1 MLYSKKARRW
11 IANFLIV
18 FMCISLF
25 LPWDVQKAE
34 AAGQDLQVFFGKGVQ
49 LGNLSYPATN
59 SFVNFTGTPE
69 PGFAQTTFSD
79 RGSVFGDGSINPK
92 GDKGF
97 TLRFEVNVKDNPTLL
112 ALAESGNA
120 EVSVGWSKLRFNKFG
135 CFLGWCKTRV
145 TSADFKIYSNGT
157 VGLPPDPD
165 DGDGD
170 DEPGG
175 GEPDPDYVPPVDDGS
190 GDGGD
195 DSGSSPAPADPAP
208 ASFASSMTSM
218 LAASPAYV
226 SLSGDCRDS
235 SGVNQS
241 KTVPLTTGTVIK
253 FTVNIEGQGAGAEG
267 VFIKFQQNKHRP
279 KLTGYTFKAN
289 GATRDNKNSEK
300 ELYAKKDEYFSLAYN
315 FTEPVRPTS
324 VSLMGDSVSF
334 LKHPLFVNLAG
345 TLLPAA
351 GQQQYLLNED
361 YKTANFKQMNSLPYT
376 DSLEY
381 RYTAVKY
388 HQNGNIPL
396 QPFIERTSAEKSGSS
411 TSFTIDSSLEQK
423 LRGAEL
429 ADAAGNLV
437 QDFGALNKASDSSKS
452 YLRNK
457 TVNPFDYE
465 HGGYRAIVDA
475 VRPKYSKTGNGIQPE
490 ILTGSTLNNNDSF
503 DFTVQLTEEAVVKT
517 GWDVRKTFLLMN
529 NGMKAYYVSGEGTD
543 KWVFHLS
550 IPGGVNIET
559 PLLKAIALTN
569 DANVINPATGMPKDT
584 NVLQDY
590 AGNLLIQPANYN
602 GIFVDP
608 EDGLESSNVNSKID
622 WAQLAI
628 DNTKPTVSYRYEPG
642 GATDATYQKNGKMTI
657 DANDATIIVPS
668 LDPVGPGE
676 ARPSR
681 GIYRPSNMTG
691 SSSPAVGL
699 VYYWWSQS
707 QADPFESKDSDHF
720 AAVKRYSLTGK
731 QPGEDLYP
739 GEFANMSFSSA
750 NNKTN
755 LIVLPTE
762 AFAEENSGLWYL
774 HTWTADMTWDTA
786 RELMQYEKKKSFM
799 QDPANQAQYEAWK
812 AEAPG
817 VSEADKIF
825 YADNKVLEKVGKY
838 TLWPMDDFK
847 HDDSNWVHSVGT
859 IKVDNK
865 APTVTPTG
873 VMGNNTS
880 VVQFPVTITDEHSG
894 VQSSLYQWMK
904 VGSQPQDISWQP
916 VPLTGNSAT
925 LTTQNE
931 VVEDGDYVLLIKA
944 TDNAGN
950 ERIFQSDPITV
961 NSSSLINGS
970 FTTPAAVDSQGRP
983 VFVKSSDVEFK
994 LMGVDNLS
1002 PQMFSTVTSSTY
1014 SSTVTQDTYLGTML
1028 TMGPSSVYVGYA
1040 LSGSSL
1046 RPAESAFKAF
1056 PTYTLT
1062 DGGRMYMVPADTTK
1076 NGTQY
1081 VHIMAK
1087 VTENGFEKQY
1097 YFSKAYY
1104 FDNEPPV
1111 VTFSK
1116 NNAAYPQASQ
1126 SVTVT
1131 VDEPYSKEGLQ
1142 KKYQW
1147 IVDGQPDP
1155 NEATEG
1161 WIDLPEDGKAVI
1173 DGEKVLQLGEQKNF
1187 RLYVWAKDGAGNSEL
1202 TKTTGVFAISRSE
1215 DAVKPPSDV
1224 TSDLIYLYGDD
1235 EDGYTAI
1242 VQLGL
1247 AQDSVDKGGY
1257 DFSLSPDN
1265 GISWMKWR
1273 PYTNFVAIKVAT
1285 NKPSELQV
1293 QVKYRTP
1300 SGVVGTAKAL
1310 SAANISK
1317 DQPVYALAA
1326 LSSERPVKSEIG
1338 ADIDITIPLGF
1349 KVTPSAVNPST
1360 PIRTGNKFNV
1370 KQNGLYTFDL
1380 TDIADASRKATLYA
1394 VVKNVD
1400 DTKPTGTVEYL
1411 TTGKTNGNVTV
1422 QLTDLSKPVT
1432 ITNNEGRSVYK
1443 FTQNGSFTFEIKDEA
1458 GNTNSVT
1465 ANVYNIDKE
1474 APQVKVIR
1482 SYAYGENNSQTFGT
1496 IKDAGGT
1503 VRFSSG
1509 VTLTV
1514 EKADANAKDFTIA
1527 DGKTS
1532 VMLLENGTASFMVSD
1547 LFGNTAIVKE
1557 TVDNIISAPPEAESI
1572 TYSYVDDAGN
1582 PLSDDKVVT
1591 INGQKYARGKM
1602 KVTLGGRTQAPNMV
1616 FAGVAPIVDGSH
1628 YSNQISDA
1636 NGAFTYT
1643 RTFSADGNTLVAL
1656 SDILG
1661 NTKKVPV
1668 SIKGLDNTPPDI
1680 KLSLSSVGIAQN
1692 KPDFNF
1698 RKDLGGF
1705 IVSDNVSA
1713 ADQIAVSISGLD
1725 LSKLGRQKVTYIA
1738 TDQVGN
1744 TAVAYQDVTVVAND
1758 GMLIFADDVLISG
1771 SSNESALFNHNTL
1784 TFQISNY
1791 NVMEVGGQNRI
1802 NEWGTYDL
1810 LVQQGLYREG
1820 QMKYIATKISYSDLV
1835 KSKFKVTLPE
1845 TGWYTIIVRNQ
1856 EREREYAT
1864 FFIGKK
1870 E

>member
-1 MLYSKKARRW
+1 MLYSKMARRW
-11 IANFLIV
+11 IANFLIF
-18 FMCISLF
+18 FMCITLI

-59 SFVNFTGTPE
+59 SFVNFTGEPE
-69 PGFAQTTFSD
+69 HGFAQTTFSD

-112 ALAESGNA
+112 ALAQSGNA
-120 EVSVGWSKLRFNKFG
+120 EVVVGWNKLRFNKFG

-145 TSADFKIYSNGT
+145 TSAEFKIYPNGT
-157 VGLPPDPD
+157 DGLPPDPN
-165 DGDGD
+165 DGDGA
-170 DEPGG
+170 DEPEG
-175 GEPDPDYVPPVDDGS
+175 GEPDPDYVPPEDDGS
-190 GDGGD
+190 GD
-195 DSGSSPAPADPAP
+195 SGSSSVPTASPSG
-208 ASFASSMTSM
+208 SFANGMTSL
-218 LAASPAYV
+218 LASGPEFV
-226 SLSGDCRDS
+226 TLKGDCRDS
-235 SGVNQS
+235 SGVNQA
-241 KTVPLTTGTVIK
+241 KTVAITSRTVIK
-253 FTVNIEGQGAGAEG
+253 FTVNIEGQGAGTEG
-267 VFIKFQQNKHRP
+267 VFVKFQQNKHRP

-289 GATRDNKNSEK
+289 GATRDNKNKEK

-361 YKTANFKQMNSLPYT
+361 YKTANFKQMNNLPYT
-376 DSLEY
+376 DNLEY

-423 LRGAEL
+423 LRGAGL

-437 QDFGALNKASDSSKS
+437 QDFDALNKASDTSKS
-452 YLRNK
+452 YLRTK
-457 TVNPFDYE
+457 TVNPFDFE

-490 ILTGSTLNNNDSF
+490 ILTGSTLNKNDSF

-529 NGMKAYYVSGEGTD
+529 NGMKAYYVTGEGTD

-550 IPGGVNIET
+550 IPGGVSVET

-569 DANVINPATGMPKDT
+569 DANITDTATGMPKDT

-602 GIFVDP
+602 GLFVDP

-622 WAQLAI
+622 WAQLSI

-642 GATDATYQKNGKMTI
+642 GATDAMYKKNGKMTI

-668 LDPVGPGE
+668 LDPIGPGE

-707 QADPFESKDSDHF
+707 QVDPFESKDADHF

-739 GEFANMSFSSA
+739 GEFADTSFSVA

-755 LIVLPTE
+755 LIVLPAE
-762 AFAEENSGLWYL
+762 ALAEDKSGPWYL

-786 RELMQYEKKKSFM
+786 RELMQYDKKKAYL
-799 QDPANQAQYEAWK
+799 QDPAGQVQYEAWK

-817 VSEADKIF
+817 ASEADKIF

-838 TLWPMDDFK
+838 GLWPMDDFK

-873 VMGNNTS
+873 VIGNNTS
-880 VVQFPVTITDEHSG
+880 VVQFPLTITDEHSG
-894 VQSSLYQWMK
+894 VQSSLYQWVK
-904 VGSQPQDISWQP
+904 VGSQPQDINWQP
-916 VPLTGNSAT
+916 IPLSGNSAT

-931 VVEDGDYVLLIKA
+931 VVEDGDYVLFIRA

-950 ERIFQSDPITV
+950 VRNFQSDPITV
-961 NSSSLINGS
+961 NSSSLINGT
-970 FTTPAAVDSQGRP
+970 FATPASVDSEGRP
-983 VFVKSSDVEFK
+983 VYVKSSDVEFK
-994 LMGVDNLS
+994 LMGVDNLGS
-1002 PQMFSTVTSSTY
+1002 ATVTSSTY
-1014 SSTVTQDTYLGTML
+1014 SPTVTQSTYGGMML
-1028 TMGPSSVYVGYA
+1028 PTVTNSVYVGYA
-1040 LSGSSL
+1040 LSGSAL
-1046 RPAESAFKAF
+1046 RPAETAFKGF
-1056 PTYTLT
+1056 STYTLK
-1062 DGGRMYMVPADTTK
+1062 DGGRLYVVPADPIK

-1081 VHIMAK
+1081 VHILAK

-1097 YFSKAYY
+1097 FFSKAYY

-1116 NNAAYPQASQ
+1116 NNASYPQASQ

-1131 VDEPYSKEGLQ
+1131 VDEPYSKVGLQ

-1147 IVDGQPDP
+1147 VVDGLPDP
-1155 NEATEG
+1155 NEATAG
-1161 WIDLPEDGKAVI
+1161 WIELPEDGKAVI
-1173 DGEKVLQLGEQKNF
+1173 DGEKVLKLGEQKNF
-1187 RLYVWAKDGAGNSEL
+1187 RLYVWAKDGAGNSVL

-1215 DAVKPPSDV
+1215 DPGNPPADV
-1224 TSDLIYLYGDD
+1224 TSDLIYLYGDE

-1265 GISWMKWR
+1265 GISWVKWR
-1273 PYTNFVAIKVAT
+1273 PYTNFVALKVAT
-1285 NKPSELQV
+1285 NKPSDLQV

-1300 SGVVGTAKAL
+1300 SGVVGTAKVL
-1310 SAANISK
+1310 SAENISK

-1326 LSSERPVKSEIG
+1326 ISNERPIKSEVG
-1338 ADIDITIPLGF
+1338 ADIDITVPLGI
-1349 KVTPSAVNPST
+1349 KVMPSAVNPST
-1360 PIRTGNKFNV
+1360 PTRSGNRFNV
-1370 KQNGLYTFDL
+1370 KQNGLYAFDL

-1411 TTGKTNGNVTV
+1411 TTGKTNGNVSV

-1443 FTQNGSFTFEIKDEA
+1443 FTQNGSFTFEFKDEA

-1474 APQVKVIR
+1474 VPQVKVIR

-1496 IKDAGGT
+1496 IKNTGGS
-1503 VRFSSG
+1503 VLFSSG

-1514 EKADANAKDFTIA
+1514 EKADANAKDFTVA

-1532 VMLLENGTASFMVSD
+1532 AMLLENGTVSFMVSD
-1547 LFGNTAIVKE
+1547 LFGNTTIVKE
-1557 TVDNIISAPPEAESI
+1557 TVDNIISAAPKAESI
-1572 TYSYVDDAGN
+1572 TYSFVDDEGN
-1582 PLSDDKVVT
+1582 PLSDNKIVT
-1591 INGQKYARGKM
+1591 INGQKYAQGKV
-1602 KVTLGGRTQAPNMV
+1602 KVTLSGRTQAPNMV
-1616 FAGVAPIVDGSH
+1616 FAGVTPISEGNH
-1628 YSNQISDA
+1628 YTNQISDA
-1636 NGAFTYT
+1636 DGSFTYS

-1656 SDILG
+1656 SDLLG

-1668 SIKGLDNTPPDI
+1668 AIKGLDNTPPDI
-1680 KLSLSSVGIAQN
+1680 NLNLSTVGIAQN
-1692 KPDFNF
+1692 KPNFNF
-1698 RKDLGGF
+1698 RTDLGGYA
-1705 IVSDNVSA
+1705 VSDNVSA

-1725 LSKLGRQKVTYIA
+1725 LGKLGRQKVTYTA

-1744 TAVAYQDVTVVAND
+1744 TAVAYQDVTVVASD

-1771 SSNESALFNHNTL
+1771 SSNESALFNRNTL
-1784 TFQISNY
+1784 TFHITNY

-1835 KSKFKVTLPE
+1835 NGKFKVTLPD
-1845 TGWYTIIVRNQ
+1845 TGWYTIIVKNQ
-1856 EREREYAT
+1856 EREREYST